1 MGAVRYKM
9 KYEIGNKIKLK
20 EDINT
25 TQWDK
30 ALEKE
35 YLNLNPKVATILSIS
50 NNFISLKEI
59 SGIWFDRE
67 IEGLYS
73 ESKPITNPVKSRFE
87 LLDIRENNG

>member
-35 YLNLNPKVATILSIS
+35 YDSIGD
-50 NNFISLKEI
+50 L
-59 SGIWFDRE
+59 
-67 IEGLYS
+67 
-73 ESKPITNPVKSRFE
+73 
-87 LLDIRENNG
+87 